1 MGVGDIVAINI
12 DYYSEPYHIP
22 KGTEFEIIF
31 VDRQGIPY
39 HCRCLT
45 MSVSLWLRR
54 DQIELMQGVNKKG
67 D

>member
-1 MGVGDIVAINI
+1 MMYIGVGNIVAINA

-22 KGTEFEIIF
+22 KGTKFEITF

-45 MSVSLWLRR
+45 MPVSLWLRR
-54 DQIELMQGVNKKG
+54 DQIDIVKQ
-67 D
+67 